1 MKYIK
6 NYKFFE
12 KIIIPD
18 KLDNTTFSN
27 YQDLVRYGNDNGFD
41 VVNYDEF
48 YDSLSEKDK
57 KTAPPRYGQPIFALF
72 HPIKK
77 TPMFVL
83 CDPNFMRIPIFKQ
96 ILDDIIQHERIHSQ
110 QSNRMSIEY
119 TLPNP
124 NNRKEYFSNKDEVM
138 AFSWTIANSLHKI
151 SRDIK
156 DATDKL
162 SDVKKG
168 GMVQSEYFQL
178 WKAITSVCDE
188 SIINRYRKYIYQYL
202 EKMFSIEQ

>member
-1 MKYIK
+1 MKYLK

-18 KLDNTTFSN
+18 KLDNNTPLYN
-27 YQDLVRYGNDNGFD
+27 YDDLVRYGNNNGFD

-48 YDSLSEKDK
+48 YDSLSEHDK
-57 KTAPPRYGQPIFALF
+57 KTAPPKYGQPIFALF

-83 CDPNFMRIPIFKQ
+83 CDPNFMRIPIFKE
-96 ILDDIIQHERIHSQ
+96 ILDDIIHHERIHSQ
-110 QSNRMSIEY
+110 QSNRMRIEY

-124 NNRKEYFSNKDEVM
+124 NNQKEYFSNKEEIM
-138 AFSWTIANSLHKI
+138 AFSWSIANSLHKV
-151 SRDIK
+151 SSSIK
-156 DATDKL
+156 EATDKL
-162 SDVKKG
+162 SDVNKG
-168 GMVQSEYFQL
+168 RMVHSEYFQL
-178 WKAITSVCDE
+178 WKTIIKVCDE

-202 EKMFSIEQ
+202 EEMYS